1 MELLDSHKG
10 ALTLIIAVLLLF
22 SVWIFVGNTYVSPAI
37 EDTGENFKMMVDDTF
52 DNIDSNKRNPGG
64 K

>member
-22 SVWIFVGNTYVSPAI
+22 SVWVFVSNTYVSPAI
-37 EDTGENFKMMVDDTF
+37 EDTGENFKTMVDDTF
-52 DNIDSNKRNPGG
+52 ENIDSNKRNPGG